1 MAKQIVKGKEHWTL
15 KRIIVVSILLILIT
29 ANLAIAELTKQDLKE
44 IEALLDKQ
52 EKRIKEYIDLKIDAV
67 NSRIDAVE
75 KTVNSRIDAVEKGQE
90 FLKWMIGILAAVVVV
105 GITLPPIWQE
115 RRERKASSF
124 TQSVTAKLDSLIQR
138 VAQLEQEIADL
149 KRPKIYQHNP
159 K

>member
-1 MAKQIVKGKEHWTL
+1 M
-15 KRIIVVSILLILIT
+15 VVSILLIFIT

-75 KTVNSRIDAVEKGQE
+75 KTVNARIDAVEKVVEEGQE
-90 FLKWMIGILAAVVVV
+90 FLKWMIGILTAVVVV

-124 TQSVTAKLDSLIQR
+124 TQSVMAKLDSLIQR
-138 VAQLEQEIADL
+138 VAQLEQEVADL
-149 KRPKIYQHNP
+149 KRPKIY
-159 K
+159 

>member
-1 MAKQIVKGKEHWTL
+1 MKKIM
-15 KRIIVVSILLILIT
+15 VVSILLIFIT

-75 KTVNSRIDAVEKGQE
+75 KTVNARIDAVEKVVEEGQE
-90 FLKWMIGILAAVVVV
+90 FLKWMIGILTAVVVV

-124 TQSVTAKLDSLIQR
+124 TQSVMAKLDSLIQR
-138 VAQLEQEIADL
+138 VAQLEQEVADL
-149 KRPKIYQHNP
+149 KRPKIY
-159 K
+159 

>member
-1 MAKQIVKGKEHWTL
+1 L
-15 KRIIVVSILLILIT
+15 KKIIVVSILLILIT

-52 EKRIKEYIDLKIDAV
+52 EKRIKEYIDLKIEAV

-75 KTVNSRIDAVEKGQE
+75 KTVNSRIDAVEKVVEEGQE

-124 TQSVTAKLDSLIQR
+124 TQSITAKLDSLIQR

-159 K
+159 KNPAQDSD

>member
-1 MAKQIVKGKEHWTL
+1 L
-15 KRIIVVSILLILIT
+15 KKIMVVSILLIFIT

-75 KTVNSRIDAVEKGQE
+75 KTVNARIDAVEKVVEEGQE
-90 FLKWMIGILAAVVVV
+90 FLKWMIGILTAVVVV

-124 TQSVTAKLDSLIQR
+124 TQSVMAKLDSLIQR
-138 VAQLEQEIADL
+138 VAQLEQEVADL
-149 KRPKIYQHNP
+149 KRPKIY
-159 K
+159 

>member
-1 MAKQIVKGKEHWTL
+1 M
-15 KRIIVVSILLILIT
+15 KRIIVISILLIFIT
-29 ANLAIAELTKQDLKE
+29 ANLAIAELTKQDLEKSLAE
-44 IEALLDKQ
+44 Q
-52 EKRIKEYIDLKIDAV
+52 EKRIKEYIDLKIGAV

-75 KTVNSRIDAVEKGQE
+75 KTVNSNINAVEKTVDSRINAVEKVVEEGQN
-90 FLKWMIGILAAVVVV
+90 FLKWMIGILALVVVG

-124 TQSVTAKLDSLIQR
+124 TQSVTAKLDTLIQR
-138 VAQLEQEIADL
+138 VAQLEQEVADL